1 VVGVFRGC
9 IFYQRRPAGPDFL
22 TAKDTKYTKRVD
34 GKTSAAVSCFGFTD
48 DLRTNPALVFQRRG
62 KRKSP
67 RLGGEGLGEDGQ
79 KTIFDVGFNAR
90 PHLYPL
96 PLERSSPLH
105 DSGFTDDLPNNPAL
119 DFYKDAGNEKA
130 LASEERVW
138 VRTVV

>member
-34 GKTSAAVSCFGFTD
+34 GKTSAAVS
-48 DLRTNPALVFQRRG
+48 
-62 KRKSP
+62 
-67 RLGGEGLGEDGQ
+67 
-79 KTIFDVGFNAR
+79 
-90 PHLYPL
+90 Y
-96 PLERSSPLH
+96 
-105 DSGFTDDLPNNPAL
+105 SGFTDDLPTNPTL
-119 DFYKDAGNEKA
+119 DLSKEAGSVKA

>member
-34 GKTSAAVSCFGFTD
+34 GKTSAAVS
-48 DLRTNPALVFQRRG
+48 
-62 KRKSP
+62 
-67 RLGGEGLGEDGQ
+67 
-79 KTIFDVGFNAR
+79 
-90 PHLYPL
+90 Y
-96 PLERSSPLH
+96 
-105 DSGFTDDLPNNPAL
+105 SGFTDDLPTNPTI

>member
-1 VVGVFRGC
+1 MAKLPQRFR
-9 IFYQRRPAGPDFL
+9 ILVLRMTFRPI
-22 TAKDTKYTKRVD
+22 
-34 GKTSAAVSCFGFTD
+34 
-48 DLRTNPALVFQRRG
+48 LRSFFQRRG